1 MGYGAKLDTL
11 ALVRCLRSQAAA
23 VKTGDLAHVEAML
36 MNQAT
41 ALQSLF
47 ARLVERGMSA
57 DLLNPYK
64 VHMRLALRAQAQCT
78 RTLEVLAA
86 IKTRPWSSPGKPTSP
101 SNSR

>member
-1 MGYGAKLDTL
+1 MGNRVGYGAKLDTL

-47 ARLVERGMSA
+47 ARLVERGMST
-57 DLLNPYK
+57 DTPRGCHIL
-64 VHMRLALRAQAQCT
+64 
-78 RTLEVLAA
+78 
-86 IKTRPWSSPGKPTSP
+86 SPPTGP
-101 SNSR
+101 LTTT